1 MGQKGRRKGLGGEG
15 AAPGE
20 SLNPEDSVCHQSINL
35 TSSTNSASLGKRR
48 EKEERYKKLIG
59 QKDISNFF
67 AKKPGADDQ

>member
-1 MGQKGRRKGLGGEG
+1 
-15 AAPGE
+15 
-20 SLNPEDSVCHQSINL
+20 
-35 TSSTNSASLGKRR
+35 LGKRR